1 MFIEFLSIISR
12 KSDEELR
19 RITFHKGTNLVVDS
33 EDSERHNHVGK
44 TTFLRLIDV
53 LLGADKR
60 KSIYTD
66 AENGAVNKALE
77 QFIATE
83 RISVEGKL
91 SSDLPSGKA
100 SRTMFLQVDLFQRGA
115 RYIDGEKV
123 NVSEYHRRLKE
134 FLFDDK
140 RKNPSFRQLINF
152 FVRIS
157 LDGDEDSFLRCIP
170 QGDRGGNGTY
180 RSAYNYLF
188 GVSDP
193 ADDVRLAD
201 LKKEIRGI
209 RSAEAKYRKVRY
221 TVESLEGLE
230 QRISSMEHEE
240 RELRARIEDIMD
252 AKTFMKNRDAIFQA
266 REQYDELTHRIS
278 DIDFLIKRNTDI
290 LNEAVSERDR
300 KPDTDLA
307 GEFFEEI
314 HSLIPGIM
322 KKFEEMLEFNNELI
336 QNKIDYFTG
345 IVDDLENSKKQYV
358 ESREELTKGD
368 APYLA
373 IVENQK
379 VDEYTKLMQEHLRIL
394 QDLGAEKESL
404 DTLRAFKNEMEEKN
418 AEEKQLE
425 ERIVRNQNYREIFEE
440 FNQKYFTP
448 VAERISEEKPLLIYD
463 SNPRNFPVS
472 LSHLDDGTSTGTRKS
487 LIAAYDL
494 AYQQY
499 AKSQGRTIPEFVVH
513 DVIENVE
520 GNHLVAAF
528 DEADHCQSQ
537 YIVAVLQEKL
547 NSSGISEERQ
557 KSMTILTLSMRNRLF
572 EGTQTANTT
581 SKSEA
586 SETMPPVI

>member
-1 MFIEFLSIISR
+1 MFIEFLSIVS
-12 KSDEELR
+12 KQSNEELR
-19 RITFHKGTNLVVDS
+19 RVTFHKGTNLVVDA

-53 LLGADKR
+53 LLGAEKR

-66 AENGAVNKALE
+66 AENGAVNKVLE
-77 QFIATE
+77 RFIATE
-83 RISVEGKL
+83 RIAVEGKL
-91 SSDLPSGKA
+91 SSDLPSGKT
-100 SRTMFLQVDLFQRGA
+100 SRTMFLQVDLFERGA

-134 FLFDDK
+134 FLFDDE
-140 RKNPSFRQLINF
+140 RKNPSFRQLIDF

-193 ADDVRLAD
+193 ADDVRLSN

-209 RSAEAKYRKVRY
+209 QSAEMKYRRVRS
-221 TVESLEGLE
+221 TAESLEGLE
-230 QRISSMEHEE
+230 QKISSMEHEE
-240 RELRARIEDIMD
+240 RELRARIDDIMD
-252 AKTFMKNRDAIFQA
+252 AKTFMKNRDEIIQA
-266 REQYDELTHRIS
+266 REQYDELTHQIS
-278 DIDFLIKRNTDI
+278 DIDFLIERNMDI
-290 LNEAVSERDR
+290 LNEAVSERNR
-300 KPDTDLA
+300 KPDTDLSA
-307 GEFFEEI
+307 EFFEEI
-314 HSLIPGIM
+314 HSLIPGIT
-322 KKFEEMLEFNNELI
+322 KKFGEMLEFNNELI
-336 QNKIDYFTG
+336 QNKIDYFRG
-345 IVDDLENSKKQYV
+345 IVDDLKNSKKQYM
-358 ESREELTKGD
+358 ESREELTKGA

-379 VDEYTKLMQEHLRIL
+379 VDEYTELMQEHLQIL

-404 DTLRAFKNEMEEKN
+404 DTLRAFKNEIEGKS

-425 ERIVRNQNYREIFEE
+425 ERIVRNQNYKEIFEE

-448 VAERISEEKPLLIYD
+448 IAERISEEKPILIYD
-463 SNPRNFPVS
+463 PNPHNFPVS
-472 LSHLDDGTSTGTRKS
+472 LNHLDDGTSTGTRKS

-499 AKSQGRTIPEFVVH
+499 AKNQGRTIPEFVVH

-520 GNHLVAAF
+520 GIHLVATF
-528 DEADHCQSQ
+528 DEADYCQSQ
-537 YIVAVLQEKL
+537 YIVAILQEKL
-547 NSSGISEERQ
+547 NSSGISGEKQRN
-557 KSMTILTLSMRNRLF
+557 MTILTLSMQDRLF
-572 EGTQTANTT
+572 EGN
-581 SKSEA
+581 KK
-586 SETMPPVI
+586 

>member
-1 MFIEFLSIISR
+1 MFIEFLTIVSKQSN
-12 KSDEELR
+12 EELR
-19 RITFHKGTNLVVDS
+19 RVTFHKGTNLVVDA

-66 AENGAVNKALE
+66 VENGAVNKVLE
-77 QFIATE
+77 RFIATE
-83 RISVEGKL
+83 RIAVEGKL
-91 SSDLPSGKA
+91 SSDLPSGKT
-100 SRTMFLQVDLFQRGA
+100 SRTMFLQVDLFERGA

-123 NVSEYHRRLKE
+123 NVSEYLRRLKE

-193 ADDVRLAD
+193 ADDVRLAN

-209 RSAEAKYRKVRY
+209 QSAEMKYRRVRS
-221 TVESLEGLE
+221 TAESLEGLE
-230 QRISSMEHEE
+230 QKISSMEHEE
-240 RELRARIEDIMD
+240 RELRARIDDIMD
-252 AKTFMKNRDAIFQA
+252 AKTFMKNRDEIIQA
-266 REQYDELTHRIS
+266 REQYDELTHQIS
-278 DIDFLIKRNTDI
+278 DIDFLIERNMDI
-290 LNEAVSERDR
+290 LNEAVSERNR
-300 KPDTDLA
+300 KPDTDLSA
-307 GEFFEEI
+307 EFFEEI
-314 HSLIPGIM
+314 HSLIPGIT

-336 QNKIDYFTG
+336 QNKIDYFRG
-345 IVDDLENSKKQYV
+345 IVDDLKNSKKQYM
-358 ESREELTKGD
+358 ESREELTKGA

-379 VDEYTKLMQEHLRIL
+379 VDEYTELMQEHLQIL
-394 QDLGAEKESL
+394 KDLGAEKESL
-404 DTLRAFKNEMEEKN
+404 DTLRAFKNEIEGKS

-425 ERIVRNQNYREIFEE
+425 ERIVRNQNYKEIFEE

-448 VAERISEEKPLLIYD
+448 IAERISEEKPILIYD
-463 SNPRNFPVS
+463 PNPHNFPVS
-472 LSHLDDGTSTGTRKS
+472 LNHLDDGTSTGTRKS

-520 GNHLVAAF
+520 GNHLVATF
-528 DEADHCQSQ
+528 NEADYCQSQ
-537 YIVAVLQEKL
+537 YIVAILQEKL
-547 NSSGISEERQ
+547 NSSGISGEKQRN
-557 KSMTILTLSMRNRLF
+557 MTILTLSMQDRLF
-572 EGTQTANTT
+572 EGNQ
-581 SKSEA
+581 
-586 SETMPPVI
+586 